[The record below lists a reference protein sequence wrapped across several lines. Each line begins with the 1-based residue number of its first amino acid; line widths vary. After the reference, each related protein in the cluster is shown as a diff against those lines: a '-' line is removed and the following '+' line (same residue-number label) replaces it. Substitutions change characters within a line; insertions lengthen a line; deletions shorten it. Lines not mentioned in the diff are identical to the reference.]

1 MQRSTLKLFILLSA
15 LGAVES
21 SNSQIAPPAFEH
33 ISLEHG
39 LSQATVYAI
48 LQDGRGF
55 MWFGTQDGLSRF
67 DGYNF
72 VVYRHSQ
79 TDSNSLPDN
88 WIRCL
93 YEDRFKP
100 GVLWIG
106 TQNGLSRF
114 DYVSNRFTTFKHDP
128 QDGNSLSHNYVKAIC
143 QDRAGRLWIGTEG
156 GGLNRLDH
164 PDSLSTKHNGK
175 SGPFTRYQHD
185 PKNPQSLSHN
195 RVSAI
200 IEDADGRLWIGML
213 GGGLDCLDPRTGNF
227 THYQTDPKNTNSLGS
242 NHVVCLYADPIR
254 QETLWIGTYG
264 GGLNRFDLKSK
275 TFSKFEHD
283 SENPN
288 TLSDNRVFNIC
299 SEASG
304 ALWIGTFAGGLNHC
318 DPEKNVFT
326 RFQNDPRQTQSLSA
340 DFVRAVFRDQSGNL
354 WIGTH
359 LGGLNKFDLKPKK
372 FWHYRHDPHR
382 PESLQNDFVNA
393 VHESP
398 DRTLWIGT
406 NIGLDKLERDGKAF
420 QHLAL
425 LPPETQNG
433 KIYVA
438 AIWQQDANTLWLG
451 TLGEGLLKYQIATGA
466 VKQFKHDPQ
475 NSTSLSDNRVNALHQ
490 SRRGTLWLGTWGGL
504 NAFDLASETPT
515 GAAFASFQPDPQN
528 PHSLSHQEVLCISDD
543 RNGNIWIGTNGGG
556 LNKFDPV
563 TKRFTHFVHD
573 PQDPH
578 SLSHNIVTAIFEDA
592 SGSLWFG
599 TSDGLNRFGA
609 EREQFIHYLEADGLP
624 NGKICGILGDG
635 DGNLWISTWGGISR
649 FNPTLRQFR
658 NYDRAD
664 GLGGQS
670 FRDGAAF
677 RSPEGELFF
686 GGIHGLNRF
695 YPQNVQD
702 DLRPPSVIITSFKVF
717 DMPAQLDTA
726 IAAIKTI
733 KLSYRENFFSF
744 EFAALDYTRPQK
756 NRYAYKMDGFDKN
769 WIQSGTRR
777 YASYTNLD
785 AGTYQFRVRGSNHDG
800 VWNEQGAA
808 VRLVITPPFWKTW
821 WFRILAAA
829 AIIGLLALVYRYRV
843 SQLLEVERLRVRIA
857 SDLHDDIGASLTKIS
872 LHSELIEESSEPNEI
887 RDSLRKIGAMSRELV
902 TTMSDVVWSIDARND
917 TVGDLV
923 DRMRDFVVDILSA
936 KGVVVM
942 FDLAGLEVQKKLPV
956 HLRQNI
962 YLIFKEAINNI
973 AKHAAASRVEVQI
986 KNVEGKFCMTI
997 RDDGQGWREN
1007 EYEKSTGHGLRNMK
1021 MRAVRIGGHL
1031 DISKNDG
1038 CTVSLTAPALR

>member
-1 MQRSTLKLFILLSA
+1 MPGSTLKLFTLLFA
-15 LGAVES
+15 LGAVE
-21 SNSQIAPPAFEH
+21 NLKSQIAPPTFEH

-55 MWFGTQDGLSRF
+55 MGFGTQDGLSRF
-67 DGYNF
+67 DGYSF

-88 WIRCL
+88 WIWCL
-93 YEDRFKP
+93 YEDRFTP

-114 DYVSNRFTTFKHDP
+114 DGVTNRFTTFKHNS
-128 QDGNSLSHNYVKAIC
+128 QDGNSLSHNYIKVIY

-156 GGLNRLDH
+156 GGLNRLDFRTGH
-164 PDSLSTKHNGK
+164 VK
-175 SGPFTRYQHD
+175 RYQHD
-185 PKNPQSLSHN
+185 PKNPNSLSHN
-195 RVSAI
+195 RVTSI
-200 IEDADGRLWIGML
+200 FEDDDGRLWIGTL
-213 GGGLDCLDPRTGNF
+213 GGGLDCLDPNTEKF
-227 THYQTDPKNTNSLGS
+227 THYRADSKDANNLNS
-242 NHVVCLYADPIR
+242 NHVMCLYADSTRRGI
-254 QETLWIGTYG
+254 LWIGTYG

-275 TFSKFEHD
+275 MFSRFEHD
-283 SENPN
+283 PDNPN
-288 TLSDNRVFNIC
+288 TLSDNRVFDIC

-304 ALWIGTFAGGLNHC
+304 ALWIGTFAGGLNRY
-318 DPEKNVFT
+318 DPEKNIFT
-326 RFQNDPRQTQSLSA
+326 RFQNDPRQAQSLSA
-340 DFVRAVFRDQSGNL
+340 DFVRAVFLDQSGNL

-382 PESLQNDFVNA
+382 PQSLQNDFVNA
-393 VHESP
+393 IHESP
-398 DRTLWIGT
+398 EGALWIGT
-406 NIGLDKLERDGKAF
+406 NTGLDKLEREGKAF

-425 LPPETQNG
+425 LSPKTSNG
-433 KIYVA
+433 KIYIA
-438 AIWQQDANTLWLG
+438 AIWQQDASTLWLG
-451 TLGEGLLKYQIATGA
+451 TLGEGLLKYQITTGA

-475 NSTSLSDNRVNALHQ
+475 DAAGLSDNRINALHQ
-490 SRRGTLWLGTWGGL
+490 SRQGTLWLGTWRGL
-504 NAFDLASETPT
+504 NAFDLATE
-515 GAAFASFQPDPQN
+515 AVASFQPDPQN
-528 PHSLSHQEVLCISDD
+528 PNSLSHQEVLCIRED
-543 RNGNIWIGTNGGG
+543 RKGNLWVGTNGGG
-556 LNKFDPV
+556 LNKFDPM

-573 PQDPH
+573 PQHPH
-578 SLSHNIVTAIFEDA
+578 SLSHNIVTAIFEDIN
-592 SGSLWFG
+592 GSLWFG
-599 TSDGLNRFGA
+599 TSDGLNHFDA
-609 EREQFIHYLEADGLP
+609 EREQFVHYLEADGLP
-624 NGKICGILGDG
+624 NGKICGILGDS

-677 RSPEGELFF
+677 HSPAGEIFF

-695 YPQNVQD
+695 HPQNVQD
-702 DLRPPSVIITSFKVF
+702 DQRPPRVVITSFKIF
-717 DMPAQLDTA
+717 DMPAELDTA

-733 KLSYRENFFSF
+733 KLSHRENFFSF
-744 EFAALDYTRPQK
+744 EFAALDYTQPQK
-756 NRYAYKMDGFDKN
+756 NRYAYKMEGFDKN

-785 AGTYQFRVRGSNHDG
+785 AGTYQFHVRGSNHDG

-821 WFRILAAA
+821 WFRILATA

-872 LHSELIEESSEPNEI
+872 LHSELVEESSEPNEI

-902 TTMSDVVWSIDARND
+902 TTMSDIVWSIDARND

-923 DRMRDFVVDILSA
+923 DRMRDFAAGVLSTKA
-936 KGVVVM
+936 VAVT
-942 FDLAGLEVQKKLPV
+942 FDLAGLEMQKKLPV

-986 KNVEGKFCMTI
+986 KNAEGKFRMAV
-997 RDDGQGWREN
+997 RDDGQGWHRN
-1007 EYEKSTGHGLRNMK
+1007 EYEKLTGHGLRNMK

-1031 DISKNDG
+1031 DISKNGG